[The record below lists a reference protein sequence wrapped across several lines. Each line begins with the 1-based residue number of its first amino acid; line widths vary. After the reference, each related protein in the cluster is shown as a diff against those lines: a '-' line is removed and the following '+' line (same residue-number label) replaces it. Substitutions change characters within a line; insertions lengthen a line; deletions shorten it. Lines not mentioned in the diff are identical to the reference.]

1 MESTKTAGTEGGARQ
16 SAPSAH
22 SADAFVRIDDVVKQF
37 GDSTAVDHVS
47 LHIAKNE
54 LFALLGSSGCGK
66 STLLRMLAGLETATS
81 GRIFVDGEDLAS
93 LPPYRRPV
101 NMMFQSYALFPHM
114 TVEAN
119 VAFGLKQEGTPKHE
133 IRERVT
139 DALALVQMSPYAKRK
154 PHQLSGGQQQ
164 RVALARSLVK
174 RPKLLLLDEPMS
186 ALDKKIR
193 QKTQLELVNIIDKV
207 DVTCVMV
214 THDQEEAMTMASR
227 LAVMSEGRIVQI
239 GTPSEVYEFPNTRF
253 SAEFIG
259 TTNLFE
265 GVVVEDEP
273 DHIYVESDSLQTRL
287 YVSHGVTGPL
297 GMSVGISVRPERV
310 AVSREKPASS
320 HNWAHGVVSDVAYM
334 GSYSLYHVRLP
345 SGKTVISNVPSALLA
360 SDGAPAYNDDVF
372 VSWAPSSGVVLTQ

>member
-1 MESTKTAGTEGGARQ
+1 MKASPSTRAAGPAHAAAPAR
-16 SAPSAH
+16 SGNER
-22 SADAFVRIDDVVKQF
+22 FVRIENVVKKF
-37 GDSTAVDHVS
+37 GDSVAVNDVS
-47 LHIAKNE
+47 LDIAKNE

-66 STLLRMLAGLETATS
+66 STLLRMLAGFETATS
-81 GRIFVDGEDLAS
+81 GRIYVDGEDLAT

-114 TVEAN
+114 SVEAN
-119 VAFGLKQEGTPKHE
+119 VAFGLKQEGVPKHE
-133 IRERVT
+133 IKERVAE
-139 DALALVQMSPYAKRK
+139 ALELVQMGRYAKRK

-193 QKTQLELVNIIDKV
+193 QKTQLELVNIIEKV

-227 LAVMSEGRIVQI
+227 LAVMSEGRIVQV
-239 GTPSEVYEFPNTRF
+239 GSPGEVYEYPNSRF

-259 TTNLFE
+259 STNLFE
-265 GVVVEDEP
+265 GVVVQDEP
-273 DHIYVESDSLQTRL
+273 DHIFVESEALENRL

-297 GMSVGISVRPERV
+297 GMPVGISVRPEHVSVSHARP
-310 AVSREKPASS
+310 AVPY
-320 HNWAHGVVSDVAYM
+320 NWARGVVTDVAYM

-345 SGKTVISNVPSALLA
+345 GGKTVVSNLSSTYLMQA
-360 SDGAPAYNDDVF
+360 GTPAWNDEVY
-372 VSWAPSSGVVLTQ
+372 VSWSPASGVVVTQ